1 MRWEEARKQAP
12 LSSFEREVLDAKFN
26 QLVEETLLATGAARW
41 ETREGKP
48 YLLVLK

>member
-12 LSSFEREVLDAKFN
+12 LSSFEREKFN